1 MAINGAVKAK
11 KKRSKNNDLTTYKG
25 TQALASA
32 SMLKLFNYKAITD
45 DPDHL
50 IAAKDKNDGFMDV
63 LSIQGQGVGT
73 MAWNQQNM
81 IVDDFLRFLR
91 GYLPDIDFIIT
102 PFPIDTSSQKSFWGR
117 RYMRIMNLI
126 QQTSDPNRLR
136 QLQTQRKY
144 IQIKQQQNVSVEE
157 QLSSEEFFLVIFGKT
172 KESIRDRRDTAMNL
186 GGSALIMQQL
196 SLNKKEELLFKINN
210 LNTEIK

>member
-11 KKRSKNNDLTTYKG
+11 KERSKNNDLTTYKG

-144 IQIKQQQNVSVEE
+144 IQVKQQQNVSVEE

-186 GGSALIMQQL
+186 GGSALIMQHL